1 MKSKTRVYQEILLNA
16 EVLPTRQSSTLS
28 NFSTQTLEVCA
39 GADDGNES
47 LFIVVQYIFNFETKT
62 NKLNKIKIDCVCRKA
77 FKSLHKQPAPRCWSV
92 ALGKQVIIITQVDQ
106 LKQKVVINCWKV
118 GIKSHNKYKTQNN
131 MPIRVTSAF

>member
-1 MKSKTRVYQEILLNA
+1 MKSKTRVYQEILLNT

-47 LFIVVQYIFNFETKT
+47 LFIVVEYIFNFETQT

-106 LKQKVVINCWKV
+106 LKQKVVINWKV

>member
-47 LFIVVQYIFNFETKT
+47 LFIVVEYIFNFEKKQINLTKS
-62 NKLNKIKIDCVCRKA
+62 K
-77 FKSLHKQPAPRCWSV
+77 
-92 ALGKQVIIITQVDQ
+92 
-106 LKQKVVINCWKV
+106 
-118 GIKSHNKYKTQNN
+118 
-131 MPIRVTSAF
+131 